1 VRAAHL
7 YQAASGSPRGGPHLD
22 TAVEGSVGRYRAAG
36 RGGRGRTCVTSPAT
50 SRANT
55 IARIPEVSTSKA
67 TQYFIAD
74 NEREKEDWINAVG
87 RAIVQRS
94 VSMQED
100 EVLSY

>member
-1 VRAAHL
+1 
-7 YQAASGSPRGGPHLD
+7 
-22 TAVEGSVGRYRAAG
+22 
-36 RGGRGRTCVTSPAT
+36 
-50 SRANT
+50 
-55 IARIPEVSTSKA
+55 VSTSKA